1 VSRGLDNTR
10 LLGSE
15 FGMTRYLVLQVGA
28 CVIVAM
34 CAACNGSGSDSAGPS
49 ATTEPVVDTPEH
61 PAKAVGDKAPH
72 KRPPRKLP
80 QVKAIEGALPAPPDV
95 SGPPADAEKTP
106 SGLASRLLKKGRGGK
121 GPGPY
126 DAVKVHYTGW
136 TTDGINFDSSVV
148 RGEPSEFRLNQVIK
162 GWTEGLQLMR
172 VGEKRRFWIPE
183 ELAYKGRPG
192 RPQGMLVFDVQLL
205 GITRAPPLPPVPDDV
220 SGPPADAEKTASG
233 LASKVLEAGRGEKQ
247 PGPDST
253 VRVNYTGWT
262 TDGNLFRS
270 TKFDGRPQD
279 MPLNNISSKG
289 LSEGIQLMVEGES
302 RRLWIPEE
310 LAYKGRPGG
319 PEGMVVID
327 VELLKILN

>member
-1 VSRGLDNTR
+1 MGTPS
-10 LLGSE
+10 S
-15 FGMTRYLVLQVGA
+15 
-28 CVIVAM
+28 VAI
-34 CAACNGSGSDSAGPS
+34 P
-49 ATTEPVVDTPEH
+49 EKVDTPEE
-61 PAKAVGDKAPH
+61 PSEQKAPP

-80 QVKAIEGALPAPPDV
+80 QVKAMEGALPAPPDV
-95 SGPPADAEKTP
+95 AGPPEGAEKTE
-106 SGLASRLLKKGRGGK
+106 SGLVSRVLKKGRGGK
-121 GPGPY
+121 RPGPY

-183 ELAYKGRPG
+183 ELAYKNRPG

-205 GITRAPPLPPVPDDV
+205 KVTPAPPLPPVPDDV

-233 LASKVLEAGRGEKQ
+233 LASRVLKKGRGTTQ
-247 PGPDST
+247 PGATSQ
-253 VRVNYTGWT
+253 VRVHYTGWT
-262 TDGNLFRS
+262 TDGQLFRS
-270 TKFDGRPQD
+270 TKFDRRPQD

-310 LAYKGRPGG
+310 LAYKGRTGG

-327 VELLKILN
+327 IELLKILN